1 MITVSKI
8 RNRIPMITF
17 VNMFIVKIGQQ
28 NAAFAGIQQVYTEV
42 VKFQEGFISAMLL
55 KSDDGNTVTAIAQ
68 WETALVVQKTPAPQS
83 TRYPQ

>member
-1 MITVSKI
+1 
-8 RNRIPMITF
+8 
-17 VNMFIVKIGQQ
+17 
-28 NAAFAGIQQVYTEV
+28 
-42 VKFQEGFISAMLL
+42 MLL